1 MTRKDWWLGIG
12 VILLALLIQTAI
24 LLYAGRHDRDD
35 QPRAKRLTAS
45 RLGFRIEGM
54 TGEPPTGTVLVM

>member
-24 LLYAGRHDRDD
+24 LLYVGQRNRDD
-35 QPRAKRLTAS
+35 KPRAKPLTAF
-45 RLGFRIEGM
+45 LFE
-54 TGEPPTGTVLVM
+54 EPFCRYRTV